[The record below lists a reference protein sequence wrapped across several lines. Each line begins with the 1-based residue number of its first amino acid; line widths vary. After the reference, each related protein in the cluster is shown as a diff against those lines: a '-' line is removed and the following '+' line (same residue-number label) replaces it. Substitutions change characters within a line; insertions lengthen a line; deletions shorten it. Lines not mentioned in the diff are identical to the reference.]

1 MFQRREK
8 EKKALQVMTLTT
20 VTRGPD
26 VELATLRELPR
37 RGNFVHNTNALY
49 TTADIP
55 TDEEIALLPHIRRDQ
70 ITLTKFLGSGAFGEV
85 FEGIARNLANSG
97 GGETRVAIKVSN
109 HKVSKFGVF
118 VSLVHIHSHEVKL
131 NDCELSQIICKHS
144 TLRLEVRFHVLFMFY
159 HPF

>member
-1 MFQRREK
+1 
-8 EKKALQVMTLTT
+8 MTLTT

-37 RGNFVHNTNALY
+37 RGNFVQNTNALY

-85 FEGIARNLANSG
+85 FEGNARNLANSG
-97 GGETRVAIKVSN
+97 GAETRVAIKVRTRAR
-109 HKVSKFGVF
+109 
-118 VSLVHIHSHEVKL
+118 LIL
-131 NDCELSQIICKHS
+131 DLWLS
-144 TLRLEVRFHVLFMFY
+144 
-159 HPF
+159 

>member
-1 MFQRREK
+1 
-8 EKKALQVMTLTT
+8 MTLTT

-85 FEGIARNLANSG
+85 FEGNARNLANSG
-97 GGETRVAIKVSN
+97 AAETKVAIKVRICNSLILDIKNQN
-109 HKVSKFGVF
+109 HLIHAFLSIILYREFLSYTGVPFLKILHKLKFMYVGTDPTINY
-118 VSLVHIHSHEVKL
+118 LSHL
-131 NDCELSQIICKHS
+131 IS
-144 TLRLEVRFHVLFMFY
+144 
-159 HPF
+159 

>member
-1 MFQRREK
+1 
-8 EKKALQVMTLTT
+8 MTLTT

-85 FEGIARNLANSG
+85 FEGNARNLTNSG
-97 GGETRVAIKVSN
+97 AAETKVAIKVGIFNSLILGIKIQN
-109 HKVSKFGVF
+109 HLIHAFLAIILYRYFLTYTRIPFLKLLHNLKF
-118 VSLVHIHSHEVKL
+118 I
-131 NDCELSQIICKHS
+131 
-144 TLRLEVRFHVLFMFY
+144 
-159 HPF
+159 